1 MRLLM
6 KNNIIIYLS
15 ILGIGITI
23 GQSLDWGYFELN
35 KEISVIEAL
44 TFFATICI
52 ALYVTKILE
61 KEVQETRVQKDLYI
75 SKLCEIDKLLSD
87 VEALSENESPLYL
100 KITNKIHICGVK
112 HLSTIQLL
120 KKEPI
125 ASKNLK
131 KITSL
136 EDEIRLSIRELRRI
150 STTTDSEN
158 ELSDNIIKYSNNR
171 ILEIQTKSDLLKGS
185 LLKLKILINLL

>member
-1 MRLLM
+1 MQQLM
-6 KNNIIIYLS
+6 KNNIIFYIG
-15 ILGIGITI
+15 ILCIGITI
-23 GQSLDWGYFELN
+23 GKLLDWGYFELK
-35 KEISVIEAL
+35 KEVSIIEAL
-44 TFFATICI
+44 TLFVTICI

-75 SKLCEIDKLLSD
+75 SKLCEIDELLSA
-87 VEALSENESPLYL
+87 VEDLSENESPLYF

-112 HLSTIQLL
+112 HLSTIRLL

-158 ELSDNIIKYSNNR
+158 ELSNNIIKYSNNR